1 MKNVFWECMDPC
13 REHARRTSVYLE
25 QEETEKKAL
34 RGHNGDEAKGT
45 IASGISAFKK
55 IFGSYQEYLA
65 REDAKED
72 DKTKEDL

>member
-1 MKNVFWECMDPC
+1 MK
-13 REHARRTSVYLE
+13 E
-25 QEETEKKAL
+25 QEEAERKAS
-34 RGHNGDEAKGT
+34 RGHNGDEAQGT

>member
-1 MKNVFWECMDPC
+1 MK
-13 REHARRTSVYLE
+13 E
-25 QEETEKKAL
+25 QEEAEKKAL